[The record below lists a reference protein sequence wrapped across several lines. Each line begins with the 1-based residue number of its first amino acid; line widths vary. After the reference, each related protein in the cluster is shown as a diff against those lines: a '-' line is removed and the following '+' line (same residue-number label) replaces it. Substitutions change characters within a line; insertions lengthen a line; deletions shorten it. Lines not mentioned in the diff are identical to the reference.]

1 MIEDKRNITL
11 CYVLILQLVILSVS
25 ATMPALYP
33 QEFLRI
39 WHTLK
44 ITFLP
49 KAIKKAGIRKNK
61 FWEIDMTKFE
71 P

>member
-1 MIEDKRNITL
+1 MIEDTRLISL
-11 CYVLILQLVILSVS
+11 CNVLILQLVILSVS
-25 ATMPALYP
+25 AKMPALYS
-33 QEFLRI
+33 QDFLRI

-49 KAIKKAGIRKNK
+49 KAIKKADKQKDK